1 LNAEYLHAHKRGDAE
16 HAHAVTGRAQRWLWI
31 ALFLTLGFSA
41 VELIAGLWASSLALI
56 SDAGHMVTD
65 AAALGLALLAQFI
78 AKRPPSAKHSFG
90 FGRAE
95 ALAAFV
101 NCMVMLGLVLWI
113 IIEAISRIQDP
124 HPVAGLTVTI
134 VAAIGLCV
142 NLLVAWSLSRDKKSV
157 NTRAALI
164 HVMGDL
170 LGSIAALVS
179 GVVIQLSGWMQI
191 DPLLSIFVS
200 LLILKSTLSILKE
213 SYHFLM
219 EGVPLHIDYVKVGH
233 DLMAIDGVVTVH
245 DLHVWEMSPG
255 HPALIGHVEVKQMK
269 QWPRILEKVSAML
282 RETYGIDHITLQ
294 PEEAGKQEL
303 EPIPA
308 HGEKARHTALL
319 SKEHHG
325 HTDYVACSSPAG
337 THRMAYHAWGDPR
350 NPSVLYCVHGLSRRG
365 SDFRVMA
372 AALCDRHYVV
382 CPDIVGRGDSD
393 YLANPMFYAIPQY
406 VSDMASLSSKLGV
419 EKVNWFGTSM
429 GGLIGMVYAA
439 MPGNSVRRL
448 LLNDV
453 GPRIEAAALI
463 RLASYVGKPFSY
475 VNRHIALEKLNSIC
489 APFGKHTDS
498 EWELLNGPMLM
509 QKNEQWILHYDP
521 AIAVPFASVTPAIA
535 KAGELAMWQSFESI
549 ACPILIV
556 RGADSDLLSRETV
569 TEMCT
574 LNLKA
579 SSIEIP
585 NTGHAPA
592 FIKAEQIDIARHFFL

>member
-1 LNAEYLHAHKRGDAE
+1 MNAEHLHAHKRGDAE
-16 HAHAVTGRAQRWLWI
+16 HTHAVIGRAQRWLWI

-41 VELIAGLWASSLALI
+41 VELVAGLWSSSLALI

-65 AAALGLALLAQFI
+65 AAALGLALLAQYI

-101 NCMVMLGLVLWI
+101 NCMVMLGLVVWI

-124 HPVAGLTVTI
+124 HPVAGATVTI

-142 NLLVAWSLSRDKKSV
+142 NLLVAWVLSRDKKSV

-179 GVVIQLSGWMQI
+179 GVVIQMSGWMQI

-219 EGVPLHIDYVKVGH
+219 EGVPLHIDYVKVGQ

-269 QWPRILEKVSAML
+269 QWPRILEKISAML
-282 RETYGIDHITLQ
+282 REIHGIDHITLQ

-303 EPIPA
+303 EPVPVNV
-308 HGEKARHTALL
+308 EKARHTALL
-319 SKEHHG
+319 TKEHHG
-325 HTDYVACSSPAG
+325 HTEYVSCTSPAG
-337 THRMAYHAWGDPR
+337 PHRMAYHAWGDPR
-350 NPSVLYCVHGLSRRG
+350 NPSILYCVHGLSRRG

-372 AALCDRHYVV
+372 EALCDRYYVV

-393 YLANPMFYAIPQY
+393 HLANPMFYAVPQY
-406 VSDMASLSSKLGV
+406 VSDMVNLTQQLGAGQ
-419 EKVNWFGTSM
+419 VNWFGTSM

-439 MPGNSVRRL
+439 MPGNPVRRL

-475 VNRHIALEKLNSIC
+475 GDRQEALQKLNTIC
-489 APFGKHTDS
+489 APFGMHTDS
-498 EWELLNGPMLM
+498 EWELLNGPMLV

-521 AIAVPFASVTPAIA
+521 AISVPFASVTPALA
-535 KAGELAMWQSFESI
+535 QAGELAMWQSFQSI
-549 ACPILIV
+549 ECPILIV
-556 RGADSDLLSRETV
+556 RGADSDLLSRQTV
-569 TEMCT
+569 EEMCQF
-574 LNLKA
+574 NSHAK
-579 SSIEIP
+579 SVEIA

-592 FIKAEQIDIARHFFL
+592 FVKKEQIDIARQFFL

>member
-1 LNAEYLHAHKRGDAE
+1 MNAEYLHAHKRGDAE

-31 ALFLTLGFSA
+31 ALSLTLGFSA

-101 NCMVMLGLVLWI
+101 NCMVMLGLVIWI
-113 IIEAISRIQDP
+113 IIEAISRFQDP

-233 DLMAIDGVVTVH
+233 DLMGIDGVVTVH

-269 QWPRILEKVSAML
+269 QWPRIL
-282 RETYGIDHITLQ
+282 
-294 PEEAGKQEL
+294 
-303 EPIPA
+303 
-308 HGEKARHTALL
+308 
-319 SKEHHG
+319 
-325 HTDYVACSSPAG
+325 
-337 THRMAYHAWGDPR
+337 
-350 NPSVLYCVHGLSRRG
+350 
-365 SDFRVMA
+365 
-372 AALCDRHYVV
+372 
-382 CPDIVGRGDSD
+382 
-393 YLANPMFYAIPQY
+393 
-406 VSDMASLSSKLGV
+406 
-419 EKVNWFGTSM
+419 
-429 GGLIGMVYAA
+429 
-439 MPGNSVRRL
+439 
-448 LLNDV
+448 
-453 GPRIEAAALI
+453 
-463 RLASYVGKPFSY
+463 
-475 VNRHIALEKLNSIC
+475 
-489 APFGKHTDS
+489 
-498 EWELLNGPMLM
+498 
-509 QKNEQWILHYDP
+509 
-521 AIAVPFASVTPAIA
+521 
-535 KAGELAMWQSFESI
+535 
-549 ACPILIV
+549 
-556 RGADSDLLSRETV
+556 
-569 TEMCT
+569 
-574 LNLKA
+574 
-579 SSIEIP
+579 
-585 NTGHAPA
+585 
-592 FIKAEQIDIARHFFL
+592 